1 MNNYPL
7 LQTLIKANTKSNDA
21 DVQTL
26 FKDTL
31 QITSVFD
38 ITRLTEA
45 GFKAKVETALANDEK
60 LNETPSVIDIKKL
73 YDNAKCFSAQVAH
86 LYREQQLSSGE
97 AQHHWHPPG
106 IRAVEKQGPSYT
118 NLFKENW
125 DDSCKVDSIA
135 AIDSPVAYLRAL
147 YLFASQLETSGSP
160 ATDKDKRLLLANRR
174 PDLADLWIDQSSTF
188 DPQPMLK
195 IINELLDKSIQMA
208 LETTSE
214 NGISTYSVLANR
226 RYPFA
231 LPYNVSHH
239 QCLLGLSGHKPSL
252 GVLNYLISTRLPI
265 SEHFDNQYGQ
275 VLSSSPAEAQE
286 LLSGLSPQQQ
296 ALLTEPAL
304 DEQPQTGTTLT
315 EKQQQRKDNY
325 WTNLY
330 GTSEPASLSNM
341 TSFMKRTELNA
352 QQIEALLSQGKH
364 APRHPSNYPETGT
377 PPHPYGALYING
389 PSTTS
394 NLAILNQK
402 GNKTIAQATEQRL
415 MRLQR
420 MIRLQRWSGI
430 SFAELDALII
440 SAFESRSSRNVL
452 MQIDT
457 HTVRTLGVYRYLNRQ
472 YSITAEEFA
481 ALLYQVSTDT
491 NSDTPAL
498 FDRVFNPARLFDTSL
513 ALDGRT
519 FSTEDATSASHTILQ
534 HLSASLGL
542 PMTDDSLLLIV
553 KNTQRHLGLLQCDL
567 RTLSSIYRQA
577 RIAQMFGISVADCAA
592 LARLM
597 AGESASKCLAIGH
610 VRDNQTIRIKISN
623 SDESL
628 ELIAR
633 FRMPGQTASTVT
645 TRLMSGST
653 LTTSASKLADS
664 ETVGSLFIRLPRTVT
679 DEDIDE
685 DDVPSIAIKQLPTA
699 AANTSTSLEGYLIE
713 LPGSNLDAFIQN
725 KELSAIVALSP
736 RNESSNDIPDTSNYT
751 NVTLT
756 NVHQEIN
763 ELNISDVIL
772 QVDWITKW
780 LSESAYNIPTLRYLL
795 APISG
800 DDHSFRGLQQYLTKL
815 NSDTIKC
822 AVTPEEIAKLSLPK
836 SIDWRTLMAAELL
849 DAQGLV
855 KNIAPA
861 IEDDVPLQLDA
872 ALARML
878 NPLNL
883 AKAIEDSCKKKLKD
897 LLLTARERQLH
908 LIEKLLQEICML
920 PMNCA
925 KAVLYW
931 ANTSTHTILTD
942 ALNNTLPA
950 PLAQTLAPVMRH
962 AAAAVQL
969 HLSNSALRQFL
980 SHPDWLDPAN
990 TRLAMTLGNLYW
1002 LDRFNHCMTTY
1013 HHPEEDL
1020 LSYLRLANSD
1030 SANSATMNGFLAKLL
1045 NGSEAQISILTATLP
1060 AHYARTMKDLDW
1072 VMRSLTA
1079 CTATGLS
1086 VASLLGATALN
1097 NSSPASAWKAVGE
1110 AVMAANH

>member
-21 DVQTL
+21 EVQTL

-31 QITSVFD
+31 KITSVFD

-45 GFKAKVETALANDEK
+45 DFKAKVETAIKKDEK
-60 LNETPSVIDIKKL
+60 LKETPSIIDVKKL
-73 YDNAKCFSAQVAH
+73 YDNAKCFSAQVAQ

-125 DDSCKVDSIA
+125 DDSCKVDSIS

-147 YLFASQLETSGSP
+147 YLFAGQLETSGSP
-160 ATDKDKRLLLANRR
+160 ATDKDKRLLLEKRR

-195 IINELLDKSIQMA
+195 IINELLDKSIQKA
-208 LETTSE
+208 LETTPE
-214 NGISTYSVLANR
+214 KGLSTYSVLAKR

-239 QCLLGLSGHKPSL
+239 QCLLGLHGHKPSL
-252 GVLNYLISTRLPI
+252 GALNYLISTRLPI
-265 SEHFDNQYGQ
+265 SEYFDNQYGQ

-296 ALLTEPAL
+296 TLLTEPAPG
-304 DEQPQTGTTLT
+304 EQVPTGTTLNT
-315 EKQQQRKDNY
+315 EQQQRKDDY
-325 WTNLY
+325 WKNLY

-352 QQIEALLSQGKH
+352 DQIEALLSQGKY
-364 APRHPSNYPETGT
+364 APRHSSND
-377 PPHPYGALYING
+377 PHHGSFLSPYGARYING
-389 PSTTS
+389 PSTMPC
-394 NLAILNQK
+394 LAILNDAGGQ
-402 GNKTIAQATEQRL
+402 TITQTTDQRL
-415 MRLQR
+415 VRLQR

-430 SFAELDALII
+430 SFADLDVLII
-440 SAFESRSSRNVL
+440 SAFESQNSRNAL

-457 HTVRTLGVYRYLNRQ
+457 HTVRTLGVYRFLNRQ

-498 FDRVFNPARLFDTSL
+498 FDRVFNPARLFDTPL
-513 ALDGRT
+513 ALNDLT
-519 FSTEDATSASHTILQ
+519 FSIDVATPASHTILQ

-542 PMTDDSLLLIV
+542 PITDDSLLLVV
-553 KNTQRHLGLLQCDL
+553 KNTQRHLGPLKCDL

-577 RIAQMFGISVADCAA
+577 RIARMFGVSVADCAA
-592 LARLM
+592 LAQLIS
-597 AGESASKCLAIGH
+597 GESASECLAIGH
-610 VRDNQTIRIKISN
+610 ARDNQTIRIKISAPG
-623 SDESL
+623 ESF

-633 FRMPGQTASTVT
+633 FRVPSQADPQGA
-645 TRLMSGST
+645 TRLLSGST
-653 LTTSASKLADS
+653 LTTTTSKFANS
-664 ETVGSLFIRLPRTVT
+664 EMVGSLFIQFPKSP
-679 DEDIDE
+679 IDE
-685 DDVPSIAIKQLPTA
+685 DDTPNIAIKQLPTV
-699 AANTSTSLEGYLIE
+699 AANTSISLEGYLIE
-713 LPGSNLDAFIQN
+713 LPGGILDAFIQN
-725 KELSAIVALSP
+725 EKLSGIVALSP
-736 RNESSNDIPDTSNYT
+736 RKENSNDLPDTSNYT

-756 NVHQEIN
+756 NAHQEIN

-772 QVDWITKW
+772 QMDWITTW
-780 LSESAYNIPTLRYLL
+780 LSESVYNVPTLRYLL

-800 DDHSFRGLQQYLTKL
+800 DDHSFRGLQQYLEKL
-815 NSDTIKC
+815 THDADKC
-822 AVTPEEIAKLSLPK
+822 AISKEEIAKLSLPK
-836 SIDWRTLMAAELL
+836 LPESIKWRTLMAKELL

-861 IEDDVPLQLDA
+861 IENDVPLQLDA
-872 ALARML
+872 ALTRML
-878 NPLNL
+878 STLNL
-883 AKAIEDSCKKKLKD
+883 AKAIEDSCRKKLKD
-897 LLLTARERQLH
+897 LLLIAHERQLH
-908 LIEKLLQEICML
+908 LVEKLLQEVCML

-942 ALNNTLPA
+942 ALNKTLTL
-950 PLAQTLAPVMRH
+950 LAQTLAPVMRH

-969 HLSNSALRQFL
+969 HLSNSALREFL
-980 SHPDWLDPAN
+980 SHPHWLDPAN

-1013 HHPEEDL
+1013 HHPEENL
-1020 LSYLRLANSD
+1020 LSYLRLANSNG
-1030 SANSATMNGFLAKLL
+1030 ANSATLNGFLAKLL
-1045 NGSEAQISILTATLP
+1045 NGSEAEISTLTARLP
-1060 AHYARTMKDLDW
+1060 DHYARTMKDLDW

-1086 VASLLGATALN
+1086 AASLLGATALN
-1097 NSSPASAWKAVGE
+1097 NNSPESAWKAVGE
-1110 AVMAANH
+1110 AVMAASH